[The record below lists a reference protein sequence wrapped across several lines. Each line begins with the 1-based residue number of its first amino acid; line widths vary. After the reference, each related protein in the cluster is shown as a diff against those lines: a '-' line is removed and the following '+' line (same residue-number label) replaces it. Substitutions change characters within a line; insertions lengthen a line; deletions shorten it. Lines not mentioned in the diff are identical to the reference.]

1 VAGLGVVVLVVAL
14 GALAALLMRDPAGRA
29 PRARMGTGRRPRRRR
44 RTPLPDWVREAPV
57 GAAEAERRSLE
68 LLRSV
73 INPDE
78 WEMFQDLGFICVTG
92 RRARRR
98 PGDAGRPGAA
108 TLPRYRYLVYPHLP
122 VVALLPR
129 SMAPVREYCV
139 QFPDRTGDG
148 QDPVLPRGDDVL
160 AKWMT
165 LRADEDRLL
174 AYANVC
180 NAGCQIPL
188 SQIERDLER
197 LSRWQAR
204 RARRTGGSSLA
215 EALTTPIRET
225 TRSVS

>member
-1 VAGLGVVVLVVAL
+1 MLV
-14 GALAALLMRDPAGRA
+14 RDPDSL
-29 PRARMGTGRRPRRRR
+29 PRRPRGPSARRRR
-44 RTPLPDWVREAPV
+44 RSRAALPGWIRETPV
-57 GAAEAERRSLE
+57 GSAEAERRSLE

-73 INPDE
+73 VNPDE

-98 PGDAGRPGAA
+98 PSEGARGAGAPV
-108 TLPRYRYLVYPHLP
+108 LPRYRYLVYPHLP

-139 QFPDRTGDG
+139 QFPDHSAGG
-148 QDPVLPRGDDVL
+148 QSPMLPRGDDVL

-188 SQIERDLER
+188 GQIERDLER
-197 LSRWQAR
+197 LGRWEAR
-204 RARRTGGSSLA
+204 RARRTGSGGLA
-215 EALTTPIRET
+215 GAATAPLRGGGRLPT
-225 TRSVS
+225 

>member
-1 VAGLGVVVLVVAL
+1 MAGLGVVVLVVAL
-14 GALAALLMRDPAGRA
+14 GGLAALLMRDPAGTPARTRGGRYPGRA
-29 PRARMGTGRRPRRRR
+29 R
-44 RTPLPDWVREAPV
+44 RTPLPDWVREPPV

-73 INPDE
+73 INSDE
-78 WEMFQDLGFICVTG
+78 WEMFRDLGFICVTG
-92 RRARRR
+92 RRGRRR
-98 PGDAGRPGAA
+98 PGEGARAGAPA
-108 TLPRYRYLVYPHLP
+108 LPRYRYLVYPHLP

-139 QFPDRTGDG
+139 QFPDRTGG
-148 QDPVLPRGDDVL
+148 AQEPVLPSGDDVL

-204 RARRTGGSSLA
+204 RARRAGGSGLA
-215 EALTTPIRET
+215 GALTTPLRET
-225 TRSVS
+225 GRT

>member
-1 VAGLGVVVLVVAL
+1 MAGLGVVALVVAL
-14 GALAALLMRDPAGRA
+14 GALAALLIRDPDGPPARGRAGAGR
-29 PRARMGTGRRPRRRR
+29 PGRRGRRM
-44 RTPLPDWVREAPV
+44 PPPDWVREPPV

-78 WEMFQDLGFICVTG
+78 WEMFRDLGFICVAG

-98 PGDAGRPGAA
+98 PGDTTRPGAPV
-108 TLPRYRYLVYPHLP
+108 LPRYRYLVYPHLP

-139 QFPDRTGDG
+139 QFPDRASDG
-148 QDPVLPRGDDVL
+148 SDPVLPSGDDVL

-204 RARRTGGSSLA
+204 RARRAGGGSLA
-215 EALTTPIRET
+215 GVLTTPLREAG
-225 TRSVS
+225 RSRG